1 MEHTM
6 NAGSDDLAGMRILL
20 VDDVLQNIDVL
31 YQTLKSKNYELAVVN
46 SGIKTLEVASK
57 FKPDLILLDIMMPGM
72 DGIETCKKLK
82 ANESTKDISI
92 IFITAKRETADVV
105 EGFMAG
111 GLDYITK
118 PFFLEEVLA
127 RVTTHLKLKK
137 LIRDKDNLISELQ
150 DTQEILMKSAKTD
163 LLTGL
168 LSRFGMEEEL
178 ERSRSQQPDKSFSI
192 ILADIDHIGKINEG
206 FGRKTGDQVI
216 IRTADI
222 LRENVRDDDRIGR
235 WSSEEFF
242 IFLPKTSIED
252 AKNLAEK
259 IRLCIE
265 QERLNFNQK
274 EIPLTLSLG
283 VNTCLPETEFD
294 RCFIQ
299 AEECLNEAKNLGR
312 NRLVVAESS

>member
-1 MEHTM
+1 M

-92 IFITAKRETADVV
+92 IFITAKTETADVV

-137 LIRDKDNLISELQ
+137 LILI
-150 DTQEILMKSAKTD
+150 
-163 LLTGL
+163 
-168 LSRFGMEEEL
+168 
-178 ERSRSQQPDKSFSI
+178 
-192 ILADIDHIGKINEG
+192 
-206 FGRKTGDQVI
+206 
-216 IRTADI
+216 
-222 LRENVRDDDRIGR
+222 
-235 WSSEEFF
+235 
-242 IFLPKTSIED
+242 
-252 AKNLAEK
+252 
-259 IRLCIE
+259 
-265 QERLNFNQK
+265 
-274 EIPLTLSLG
+274 TLSVQLK
-283 VNTCLPETEFD
+283 F
-294 RCFIQ
+294 
-299 AEECLNEAKNLGR
+299 NLKMR
-312 NRLVVAESS
+312 